1 MIALLINDLLN
12 FEYWF
17 HRPWILVVIGLQV
30 WMLVD
35 AIRREEWIWA
45 VLIFCF
51 SVFTAIFYYFL
62 VYRNSPTASRGFEFP
77 GAGNR
82 RRIKELEAQ
91 IHHLDKAHHHY
102 QLGDVYFGM
111 GKFAKAEACYRAALE
126 READDIDT
134 RAHLGQCLLRQ
145 GRAEEA
151 RPLLEQVCKEDHRH
165 DHGYSLMGLAETQA
179 AQLET
184 DLAITTWRRVLED
197 HAYARARVQLAEL
210 LAARNENTAAI
221 AEAREVLS
229 DDAHA
234 PTFQRK
240 RDKVWIKRAKK
251 LLRQLGG

>member
-1 MIALLINDLLN
+1 MIAFIINDLLN
-12 FEYWF
+12 YASWWEQ
-17 HRPWILVVIGLQV
+17 PWLLVLLGLRI

-35 AIRREEWIWA
+35 AIRREEWFWA

-51 SVFTAIFYYFL
+51 GFSAIFYYFL
-62 VYRNSPTASRGFEFP
+62 VYRNSPTASRGFELP
-77 GAGNR
+77 GAGSR
-82 RRIKELEAQ
+82 RRIKELEGQ
-91 IHHLDKAHHHY
+91 IHHLDKAHHHF

-145 GRAEEA
+145 GRAAEA
-151 RPLLEQVCKEDHRH
+151 RPWLEQVCQEDHRH
-165 DHGYSLMGLAETQA
+165 DHGHSLMGLAETQA
-179 AQLET
+179 ALQET
-184 DLAITTWRRVLED
+184 DLAIVTWRRVLAD

-210 LAARNENTAAI
+210 LAAKNEHDAAI

-251 LLRQLGG
+251 LLKQLGA